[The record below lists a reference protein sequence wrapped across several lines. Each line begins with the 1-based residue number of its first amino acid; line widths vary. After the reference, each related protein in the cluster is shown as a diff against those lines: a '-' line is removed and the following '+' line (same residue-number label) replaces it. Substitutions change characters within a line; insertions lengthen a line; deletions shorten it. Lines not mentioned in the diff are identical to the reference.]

1 MKINFIQFFFSQI
14 QLPIYF
20 LQIANKF
27 LLNFYFLLLQSMLL
41 YSEGNGILKEIKIIK
56 DLIQFLSPKCFIN
69 GC

>member
-1 MKINFIQFFFSQI
+1 MKINYTIFFSKT

-20 LQIANKF
+20 VQIANKF

-56 DLIQFLSPKCFIN
+56 DLIQFLPPKCFIN